1 MHDTYSCEDRFQPKG
16 ILYVYNNF
24 NSNQMVKKI
33 KCDNCGK
40 SFHSRKEL
48 EKHTEIAHNTYAK
61 NMDVKAIK
69 KDFKISHKSMA
80 IFIGAGFLAAI
91 IGLALGYSGTVS
103 KVSSLT
109 IDGIQCNP
117 SEQLLF
123 HVHAHLDININGQ
136 YYLVPAQIGIANAC
150 YFWLHTH
157 DVSGIIHIESP
168 VNKDFTLGQFFDI
181 WSKTFNN
188 GQIKFDNHQIFNY
201 VASSSHPLNVYVNG
215 TKVPS
220 TLNYRDIKLHA
231 HDEIAIIYGNVDNK
245 SGLPTTYQ
253 FPAGM

>member
-1 MHDTYSCEDRFQPKG
+1 MHDTYSCEDRFQSKG
-16 ILYVYNNF
+16 ILYLYNNF

-33 KCDNCGK
+33 NCDNCGK
-40 SFHSRKEL
+40 PFHSRKEL
-48 EKHTEIAHNTYAK
+48 EKHTEIAHNTTAK

-80 IFIGAGFLAAI
+80 IFIGAGILAAI
-91 IGLALGYSGTVS
+91 IGLALGYFGTVS

-136 YYLVPAQIGIANAC
+136 YYLVPAQVGITNAC

-168 VNKDFTLGQFFDI
+168 VNRDFTLGQFFDI

-201 VASSSHPLNVYVNG
+201 GASSDHPLNVYVNG

-231 HDEIAIIYGNVDNK
+231 HDEIAIIYGNPPSNIP
-245 SGLPTTYQ
+245 SNYSFPEGL
-253 FPAGM
+253 